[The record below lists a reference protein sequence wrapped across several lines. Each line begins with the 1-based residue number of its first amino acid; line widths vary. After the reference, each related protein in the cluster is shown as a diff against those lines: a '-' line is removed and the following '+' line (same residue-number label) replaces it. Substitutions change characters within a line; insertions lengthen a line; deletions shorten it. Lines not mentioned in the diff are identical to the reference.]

1 MKEKRMEMLYY
12 KLLEYISIL
21 ESGYGLYDCLH
32 NFVGMTN
39 AEMKEAGYDL
49 EEYYQPDRV
58 GQLAAASDKRYFTL
72 EMLESQAREA
82 VEFIINEGMSKAPDG
97 KWIQPFDG
105 LQEQVGLGKEERMF
119 FLRLIGGMLCERPE
133 VADLCIGTDS
143 FDMSFCPNSGQEQSD
158 TVNVCR
164 VSAQSAQVIL

>member
-12 KLLEYISIL
+12 KLLEYISSL

-39 AEMKEAGYDL
+39 AEIQEAGYGL
-49 EEYYQPDRV
+49 EEYYQPDCV
-58 GQLAAASDKRYFTL
+58 EQLAAASGKRYVTL
-72 EMLESQAREA
+72 EMLEAKAREA
-82 VEFIINEGMSKAPDG
+82 VEYIVKEGISKASDG

-105 LQEQVGLGKEERMF
+105 LREQIGLDAEERMF
-119 FLRLIGGMLCERPE
+119 FQRLIGGMLCERQE

-143 FDMSFCPNSGQEQSD
+143 FEVSFCPNNRLGQDD
-158 TVNVCR
+158 TNQACR
-164 VSAQSAQVIL
+164 EPEPFAPLMR